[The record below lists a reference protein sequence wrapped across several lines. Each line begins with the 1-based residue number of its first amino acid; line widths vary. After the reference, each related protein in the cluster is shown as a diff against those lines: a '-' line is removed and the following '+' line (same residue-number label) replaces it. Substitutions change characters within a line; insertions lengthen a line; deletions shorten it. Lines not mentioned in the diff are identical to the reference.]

1 MSIPLQSV
9 SMKRNKHK
17 KMSLHS
23 LFAPQSIAV
32 IGASTT
38 PGSVGN
44 DVAKNLVES
53 DFSGEVHL
61 INPKTK
67 TLFGR
72 PCYPSVDA
80 VPGTID
86 LVIIIVPAKI
96 VPSVL
101 REAGERLVRAAVIIS
116 AGFKESGPAG
126 AALEAEIVAIAAE
139 FHITILG
146 PNCLGFINP
155 SRYLNASFAST
166 IPTKGS
172 IAFFSQSGALTSA
185 FLDLT
190 KGKFGFSLFASI
202 GNKAVT
208 DEKILLEHLFKDEA
222 TKTIGMYTENLTDAT
237 RFISL
242 GRENLA
248 AKRPK
253 PIVALKSGTTAAGT
267 SASSSHTGAV
277 AGSDAAYDAL
287 FKQAKMFR
295 AENFEELMDLL
306 LALDQNPVPRG
317 NRVAIITNAG
327 GLGVLAT
334 DAAID
339 NGLEL
344 AALSDET
351 VKALQTVLPPAA
363 NTHNPVDVLGDALA
377 DRYAKALKII
387 TADDGVDLILVI
399 LTPQTMTEAAKTAEE
414 IAKFRKSSS
423 KLPIATVFSGAALV
437 QAGHT
442 VLQKASIPNFLYPE
456 TGARMLGILA
466 RFGTWQRALR
476 TESPTSFEV
485 DTSRARQVLA
495 HAESAG
501 HLQLGERPSS
511 DFLAAYG
518 FPFLRSRLVTSREEA
533 LHFAQELGT
542 PIALKIS
549 SPDIIHKSDVGG
561 VLLSVQPEEADAAYE
576 HLLATVKTRVP
587 DAAIDGAIA
596 VEMAQTG
603 GREILLGLKK
613 EPGLGTLVVVG
624 LGGIHVE
631 TFKDIAMR
639 FAPLLPSDI
648 DEMLNELKSLPL
660 LLGSRGEEGV
670 DLGKLKEYIARLSQV
685 AVDFPE
691 IEELDINPILAFPD
705 GDAFR
710 ILDSRIRLA
719 EK

>member
-1 MSIPLQSV
+1 
-9 SMKRNKHK
+9 
-17 KMSLHS
+17 MSLHS
-23 LFAPQSIAV
+23 LFAPRSVAV

-44 DVAKNLVES
+44 DVAKNLIES

-61 INPKTK
+61 INPKTD

-72 PCYPSVDA
+72 PCYPSIDA
-80 VPGTID
+80 VSGTID

-96 VPSVL
+96 VPAVL

-116 AGFKESGPAG
+116 AGFKESGSAG
-126 AALEAEIVAIAAE
+126 AALEAEIVRIAEE
-139 FHITILG
+139 FHISVLG

-155 SRYLNASFAST
+155 SRYLNASFASS

-172 IAFFSQSGALTSA
+172 VAFFSQSGALTSA

-190 KGKFGFSLFASI
+190 QGRLGFSLFASI

-208 DEKILLEHLFKDEA
+208 GEQALLEYLFKDEG
-222 TKTIGMYTENLTDAT
+222 TQTIGMYTENLVDAGKL
-237 RFISL
+237 IAL

-248 AKRPK
+248 TKRPK

-287 FKQAKMFR
+287 FRQARMFR
-295 AENFEELMDLL
+295 AESFEELMNALL
-306 LALDQNPVPRG
+306 VLDQNPVPRG
-317 NRVAIITNAG
+317 NRVAIVTNAG

-334 DAAID
+334 DAAMK

-344 AALSDET
+344 ARLSDET
-351 VKALQTVLPPAA
+351 VQALQAALPPAA
-363 NTHNPVDVLGDALA
+363 NTHNPVDILGDALA
-377 DRYAKALKII
+377 ERYARTLQIVA
-387 TADDGVDLILVI
+387 ADEGVDLLLVI
-399 LTPQTMTEAAKTAEE
+399 LTPQTMTEAEKTAKA
-414 IAKFRKSSS
+414 IAKLRTSAPT
-423 KLPIATVFSGAALV
+423 LAIATVFSGASLV
-437 QAGHT
+437 HSGQMA
-442 VLQKASIPNFLYPE
+442 LQKAGIPNLLYPE
-456 TGARMLGILA
+456 AGARALSLLA
-466 RFGTWQRALR
+466 RFGDWQRTLR
-476 TESPTSFEV
+476 TESPAAFTV
-485 DTSRARQVLA
+485 DTARARQVLA
-495 HAESAG
+495 TAESTG
-501 HLQLGERPSS
+501 QLQLGERPTA

-518 FPFLRSRLVTSREEA
+518 FPFLKSRLVTSREGA
-533 LHFAQELGT
+533 AAFAEELGT
-542 PIALKIS
+542 PIVLKIS

-561 VLLSVQPEEADAAYE
+561 VLLNVKPEEANVAYE
-576 HLLATVKTRVP
+576 HLVATVKVHAP
-587 DAAIDGAIA
+587 NAVIEGAMAA
-596 VEMAQTG
+596 EMAADHG

-648 DEMLNELKSLPL
+648 DAMLNELKSLPL
-660 LLGSRGEEGV
+660 LLGSRGEAGI
-670 DLGKLKEYIARLSQV
+670 DLAKLKEYIARLSQV
-685 AVDFPE
+685 AADFPE
-691 IEELDINPILAFPD
+691 IEELDINPMLAFPD
-705 GDAFR
+705 GASFR
-710 ILDSRIRLA
+710 ILDSRLRLT